1 MSEEN
6 KEFNERFETVE
17 QALKYIADSQA
28 KSEWLH
34 KEDQIR
40 RRKFEEESNTRWAKI
55 EKHLAHITQLTG
67 IAFEDLTFQ
76 DEKISAAGE
85 ILAKANPKRS

>member
-6 KEFNERFETVE
+6 EEYKEKFATIEE
-17 QALKYIADSQA
+17 ALKYIADSQA
-28 KSEWLH
+28 RSEWLAA
-34 KEDQIR
+34 KNQIESRARLDQ
-40 RRKFEEESNTRWAKI
+40 I

-76 DEKISAAGE
+76 DEKITSASE
-85 ILAKANPKRS
+85 ILVKTNPKRI